1 MLFPLC
7 CCCSQCL
14 APVKIVKNSCIVH
27 NIHIDMTFLSL
38 FPTPWPNLHTHGHTY
53 ASTYHLLVHR
63 YEATLSHPHWR
74 GLSTYVLYIRLFT
87 YARIEEKYI
96 IHANN
101 STALFSWILFGQS
114 LTKRSPHIWWGTVM
128 LEYIYL
134 FILLLCVSHRFSV
147 CVHKYL
153 LWLLAICSSSQF
165 APRERAETIAR
176 KTQILWARHLLCMN

>member
-7 CCCSQCL
+7 CCCCQCL

-27 NIHIDMTFLSL
+27 NIHIDMTFLSPFL
-38 FPTPWPNLHTHGHTY
+38 PLSPIFTRTDTHTLPHIIYSCIGMK
-53 ASTYHLLVHR
+53 R
-63 YEATLSHPHWR
+63 LSHIHI
-74 GLSTYVLYIRLFT
+74 GEAYVLYIRLFT